1 MTKSSVA
8 IGGYPDK
15 DYCEIRCKYDDNFIT
30 YHGMIDKDFNY
41 SLNDQ
46 MIQSVS
52 MLKQMNGVRDC
63 VKAYSFSHMV
73 DVIYIINDICSN

>member
-1 MTKSSVA
+1 
-8 IGGYPDK
+8 
-15 DYCEIRCKYDDNFIT
+15 
-30 YHGMIDKDFNY
+30 MIDKDFNY